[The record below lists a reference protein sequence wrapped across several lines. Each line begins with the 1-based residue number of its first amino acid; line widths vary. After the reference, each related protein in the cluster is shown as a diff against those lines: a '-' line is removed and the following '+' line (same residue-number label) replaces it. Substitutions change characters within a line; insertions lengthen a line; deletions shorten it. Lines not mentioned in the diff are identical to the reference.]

1 MYSILSCNESKL
13 SIQDITCLNSSKYIF
28 HQRFQTKSHCGS
40 ICQILFV
47 IACPAHHTKRSQNH
61 FFNRNYPLQS
71 IPFLFNSRVAFQ
83 YSEWPDFH
91 LSIVWS
97 PLTFVSSAIAV
108 QSALV
113 RAIAMA
119 RILTAVQ
126 SAEFCQNFVR
136 SVVKYHFHI

>member
-13 SIQDITCLNSSKYIF
+13 SIQDITCLNSSKYISSEIPNKISL
-28 HQRFQTKSHCGS
+28 RVYLPNL
-40 ICQILFV
+40 ICYC
-47 IACPAHHTKRSQNH
+47 ASATHHTKRSQNH